1 MRTNLLLLLL
11 LTLINLFFGQTAERI
26 AAVRK
31 KVEAINT
38 EKSYQIKKLDNDY
51 FVNVKNEVTD
61 GGQELSGYY
70 KNGKL
75 KKIVY
80 SVGLS
85 YGLKTCEYFF
95 SNDELIFVF
104 EKQDQFA
111 TIKDQSNQVTRLDH
125 TKLEPVYTG
134 RFYFENSKLFS
145 IKQTG
150 KEIFTKMDKKSKEAE
165 LLNDSKVFRLE
176 LQRVE
181 SKKQVRAFD

>member
-1 MRTNLLLLLL
+1 MKTKLFL
-11 LTLINLFFGQTAERI
+11 LTLLTLTTLLFGQTTEKI
-26 AAVRK
+26 AVVRK
-31 KVEAINT
+31 KVEVINT

-51 FVNVKNEVTD
+51 FVSVKNEATD

-80 SVGLS
+80 RVGLS
-85 YGLKTCEYFF
+85 YGKKTSEYFF
-95 SNDELIFVF
+95 SDDELIFVF

-111 TIKDQSNQVTRLDH
+111 DIKDQSNQVTGLDH
-125 TKLEPVYTG
+125 TKLESVYTG

-165 LLNDSKVFRLE
+165 LLEDSKVFRLE
-176 LQRVE
+176 LQKAKR
-181 SKKQVRAFD
+181 K

>member
-1 MRTNLLLLLL
+1 MKIKFFL
-11 LTLINLFFGQTAERI
+11 LTFITFTTLLFGQTAEKI

-38 EKSYQIKKLDNDY
+38 EKSYHIKNLDNDY
-51 FVNVKNEVTD
+51 FVNVKNEATD

-85 YGLKTCEYFF
+85 YGMKTLEYFF
-95 SNDELIFVF
+95 SDDELIFVF

-111 TIKDQSNQVTRLDH
+111 ALKDQSNQAIGLD
-125 TKLEPVYTG
+125 
-134 RFYFENSKLFS
+134 
-145 IKQTG
+145 QT
-150 KEIFTKMDKKSKEAE
+150 
-165 LLNDSKVFRLE
+165 
-176 LQRVE
+176 
-181 SKKQVRAFD
+181 

>member
-1 MRTNLLLLLL
+1 MKTKLFLLAFLALTTLL
-11 LTLINLFFGQTAERI
+11 FGQTAERI

-31 KVEAINT
+31 KVEAINI

-51 FVNVKNEVTD
+51 FVNVKNESTD

-80 SVGLS
+80 RVGLS
-85 YGLKTCEYFF
+85 YGMKTFEYFF

-111 TIKDQSNQVTRLDH
+111 EKKDQSDQVTGLDY
-125 TKLEPVYTG
+125 TKLESVYTG
-134 RFYFENSKLFS
+134 RFYFKNSKLFS

-150 KEIFTKMDKKSKEAE
+150 KEIFRKMDKNSKEAE
-165 LLNDSKVFRLE
+165 ILKDNKVFRLE
-176 LQRVE
+176 LQKAK
-181 SKKQVRAFD
+181 SK

>member
-1 MRTNLLLLLL
+1 MKTKLFL
-11 LTLINLFFGQTAERI
+11 LTFLALTTLLFGQTAQRI
-26 AAVRK
+26 AVVRK
-31 KVEAINT
+31 KVEVINT

-51 FVNVKNEVTD
+51 FVSVKNEATD

-80 SVGLS
+80 RVGLS
-85 YGLKTCEYFF
+85 YGKKTSEYFF
-95 SNDELIFVF
+95 SDDELIFVF

-111 TIKDQSNQVTRLDH
+111 DIKDQSNQVTGLDH
-125 TKLEPVYTG
+125 TKLESVYTG

-165 LLNDSKVFRLE
+165 LLEDSKVFRLE
-176 LQRVE
+176 LQKAKR
-181 SKKQVRAFD
+181 K

>member
-1 MRTNLLLLLL
+1 MKIKLFL
-11 LTLINLFFGQTAERI
+11 LTFLTLTTLLFGQTAERI
-26 AAVRK
+26 SAVRK

-51 FVNVKNEVTD
+51 FVNVKNESTD

-85 YGLKTCEYFF
+85 YGMKTCEYFF

-111 TIKDQSNQVTRLDH
+111 DLKDKSNQVTGLDH

-145 IKQTG
+145 IKQTE

-165 LLNDSKVFRLE
+165 LLKDSKLFRLA
-176 LQRVE
+176 LQKAK
-181 SKKQVRAFD
+181 SK

>member
-1 MRTNLLLLLL
+1 MKTKLFL
-11 LTLINLFFGQTAERI
+11 LTFFTFTTLLFGQTAERI

-51 FVNVKNEVTD
+51 FVNVKNEAPD

-80 SVGLS
+80 TVGLS
-85 YGLKTCEYFF
+85 YGRKTSEYFF

-104 EKQDQFA
+104 EKQNQFA
-111 TIKDQSNQVTRLDH
+111 DIKNKSNQLTGLDH
-125 TKLEPVYTG
+125 TKLESVYTG

-150 KEIFTKMDKKSKEAE
+150 KEIFRKMDKNSKEAK
-165 LLNDSKVFRLE
+165 LLKDSKVFPLE
-176 LQRVE
+176 LQRVK
-181 SKKQVRAFD
+181 SK

>member
-1 MRTNLLLLLL
+1 MKTKLFL
-11 LTLINLFFGQTAERI
+11 LTFLTFTTLLFGQTAKRI

-31 KVEAINT
+31 KVETINT

-51 FVNVKNEVTD
+51 FVNVKNESTD

-70 KNGKL
+70 KNGKV

-95 SNDELIFVF
+95 SNDELIFVL

-111 TIKDQSNQVTRLDH
+111 DTKDQSNQVTGLDH
-125 TKLEPVYTG
+125 KKLESVYTG

-150 KEIFTKMDKKSKEAE
+150 KEIFNKMDQKSKEAE
-165 LLNDSKVFRLE
+165 LLKDSKVFRFE
-176 LQRVE
+176 LQKAK
-181 SKKQVRAFD
+181 SK

>member
-1 MRTNLLLLLL
+1 MKTKFFL
-11 LTLINLFFGQTAERI
+11 LTFLILTTLLFGQTAEII

-51 FVNVKNEVTD
+51 FVNVKNEATD

-85 YGLKTCEYFF
+85 YGMKTSEYFF
-95 SNDELIFVF
+95 SSDKLIFVF

-111 TIKDQSNQVTRLDH
+111 AIKDKSNQVTGLDH
-125 TKLEPVYTG
+125 TKLEPVYTA

-150 KEIFTKMDKKSKEAE
+150 KEIFTKMDKKMKEAE
-165 LLNDSKVFRLE
+165 LLKDSKVFRLA
-176 LQRVE
+176 LQKAK
-181 SKKQVRAFD
+181 SK

>member
-1 MRTNLLLLLL
+1 MKSNLLLIFL
-11 LTLINLFFGQTAERI
+11 LTFTSFLFGQNAERI

-38 EKSYQIKKLDNDY
+38 EKSYQINKLDNDY
-51 FVNVKNEVTD
+51 FVNVKKEATD
-61 GGQELSGYY
+61 GGQELTGYY

-85 YGLKTCEYFF
+85 YEMKTTEYFF

-104 EKQDQFA
+104 HKQDQFA
-111 TIKDQSNQVTRLDH
+111 DLKDKSNQVTGLDH
-125 TKLEPVYTG
+125 TKLESVYTG

-145 IKQTG
+145 INETG
-150 KEIFTKMDKKSKEAE
+150 KEIFAKMDKKSKETE
-165 LLNDSKVFRLE
+165 LLKDSKVFCFELE
-176 LQRVE
+176 KAT
-181 SKKQVRAFD
+181 SK

>member
-1 MRTNLLLLLL
+1 MKTKLFLITFLI
-11 LTLINLFFGQTAERI
+11 LTTFLFGQTAERI

-38 EKSYQIKKLDNDY
+38 EKSYRIKKLGNDY

-75 KKIVY
+75 KKIAY

-85 YGLKTCEYFF
+85 YGMKTSQYFF
-95 SNDELIFVF
+95 SDDELIFVF
-104 EKQDQFA
+104 EKQDKFA
-111 TIKDQSNQVTRLDH
+111 DLKDWSNQVIGLDH
-125 TKLEPVYTG
+125 AKLESIYTG

-145 IKQTG
+145 TKQTG
-150 KEIFTKMDKKSKEAE
+150 KEIFSNTDKKSKKAA
-165 LLNDSKVFRLE
+165 LLKDSKDLRVE
-176 LQRVE
+176 LQNA
-181 SKKQVRAFD
+181 KK

>member
-1 MRTNLLLLLL
+1 MKTKLFL
-11 LTLINLFFGQTAERI
+11 LTFLTLTTLLFGQTAEKI

-38 EKSYQIKKLDNDY
+38 EKSYQVKKLDSDY
-51 FVNVKNEVTD
+51 FVNVNNETAD

-75 KKIVY
+75 KKIIY
-80 SVGLS
+80 SVGIS
-85 YGLKTCEYFF
+85 YGMKTCEYFF

-111 TIKDQSNQVTRLDH
+111 AINDQSNQGTGLDH
-125 TKLEPVYTG
+125 TKLTSVYTG

-150 KEIFTKMDKKSKEAE
+150 KEISNKMYKKSKEAE
-165 LLNDSKVFRLE
+165 LLKDSKVFRAELE
-176 LQRVE
+176 KAK
-181 SKKQVRAFD
+181 SK

>member
-1 MRTNLLLLLL
+1 ML
-11 LTLINLFFGQTAERI
+11 FGQAAERI
-26 AAVRK
+26 ATVRQ

-38 EKSYQIKKLDNDY
+38 EKSYKIKKLDNDY
-51 FVNVKNEVTD
+51 FVNVKNEGTD

-85 YGLKTCEYFF
+85 YGMETFEYFF
-95 SNDELIFVF
+95 SDDELIFVF
-104 EKQDQFA
+104 EKQDKFA
-111 TIKDQSNQVTRLDH
+111 DVKDQSNQVTGLDH
-125 TKLEPVYTG
+125 TKLESVYTG

-165 LLNDSKVFRLE
+165 LLKDSKVFRLE
-176 LQRVE
+176 LQKAK
-181 SKKQVRAFD
+181 SK

>member
-1 MRTNLLLLLL
+1 MKSNLLLIFF
-11 LTLINLFFGQTAERI
+11 LTFTSFLFGQDAERI

-51 FVNVKNEVTD
+51 FVNVKNEATD

-85 YGLKTCEYFF
+85 YGLKTSEYFF
-95 SNDELIFVF
+95 SDDELIFVF

-111 TIKDQSNQVTRLDH
+111 AIKDKSNQVTGLNH
-125 TKLEPVYTG
+125 TKPEPVYTA

-165 LLNDSKVFRLE
+165 LLKDCKIFRLE
-176 LQRVE
+176 LQKAKSR
-181 SKKQVRAFD
+181 

>member
-1 MRTNLLLLLL
+1 MKSNLLLIFL
-11 LTLINLFFGQTAERI
+11 LTFTSFLFGQTAERI

-51 FVNVKNEVTD
+51 FVNVKNEATD

-85 YGLKTCEYFF
+85 YGMKTSEYFF

-111 TIKDQSNQVTRLDH
+111 DIKDQSNQVTGLDH
-125 TKLEPVYTG
+125 TKLESIYTG

-150 KEIFTKMDKKSKEAE
+150 KEIFTKMDKKSKEAK
-165 LLNDSKVFRLE
+165 LLKDSKIFRLE
-176 LQRVE
+176 LQKAK
-181 SKKQVRAFD
+181 SK

>member
-1 MRTNLLLLLL
+1 MAENKSKTKFFL
-11 LTLINLFFGQTAERI
+11 LTFFTLTTLLFGQTAERI

-51 FVNVKNEVTD
+51 FVNVKNEATD

-85 YGLKTCEYFF
+85 YGMKTCEYFF
-95 SNDELIFVF
+95 SDNELIFVF
-104 EKQDQFA
+104 EKQDQY
-111 TIKDQSNQVTRLDH
+111 TNIKNQSNQVTGFYH
-125 TKLEPVYTG
+125 TKLESIYTG
-134 RFYFENSKLFS
+134 GFYFENSKLFS
-145 IKQTG
+145 KKKIG

-165 LLNDSKVFRLE
+165 LLKDSKVFLFE
-176 LQRVE
+176 LQKAK
-181 SKKQVRAFD
+181 SK

>member
-1 MRTNLLLLLL
+1 MKTKLFL
-11 LTLINLFFGQTAERI
+11 LTFLTLTTLLFGQTAERI

-38 EKSYQIKKLDNDY
+38 EKSYQIRKLDNDY
-51 FVNVKNEVTD
+51 FVNAKNEATD
-61 GGQELSGYY
+61 SGQGLSGYY

-85 YGLKTCEYFF
+85 YGMKTCEYFF

-111 TIKDQSNQVTRLDH
+111 TIKDQSNHITGLDH

-145 IKQTG
+145 VKQTG
-150 KEIFTKMDKKSKEAE
+150 KEIFTKMDKKSKKAE
-165 LLNDSKVFRLE
+165 LLKDSKVFRLE
-176 LQRVE
+176 LE
-181 SKKQVRAFD
+181 KAKSK

>member
-1 MRTNLLLLLL
+1 MKTKFFL
-11 LTLINLFFGQTAERI
+11 LTFLTLTTLLFGQTAERI

-38 EKSYQIKKLDNDY
+38 EKSYQIKKIDNNY
-51 FVNVKNEVTD
+51 FVKVKNEATD

-70 KNGKL
+70 KNGKI

-85 YGLKTCEYFF
+85 YGMKTSEYFF
-95 SNDELIFVF
+95 SNDELVFVL

-111 TIKDQSNQVTRLDH
+111 DIKDQSNQVTELDY

-150 KEIFTKMDKKSKEAE
+150 KEIFTNMDKKSKEAE
-165 LLNDSKVFRLE
+165 LLKDSKVFRLE
-176 LQRVE
+176 LQKAK
-181 SKKQVRAFD
+181 SK

>member
-1 MRTNLLLLLL
+1 ML
-11 LTLINLFFGQTAERI
+11 FGQTAERI
-26 AAVRK
+26 STVRK

-38 EKSYQIKKLDNDY
+38 EKSYQTKKLHNDY

-85 YGLKTCEYFF
+85 YGIKTCEYFF
-95 SNDELIFVF
+95 SNDQLIFVY

-111 TIKDQSNQVTRLDH
+111 AIKDQSNQVTGLDH
-125 TKLEPVYTG
+125 TKLQSVYTG

-150 KEIFTKMDKKSKEAE
+150 KEIFTKMDRKSKEAE
-165 LLNDSKVFRLE
+165 LLKDSKVFRLA
-176 LQRVE
+176 LQKAK
-181 SKKQVRAFD
+181 SK

>member
-1 MRTNLLLLLL
+1 MKTKLFVLTFLTLTNLL
-11 LTLINLFFGQTAERI
+11 FGQTAERI

-51 FVNVKNEVTD
+51 FVNVKNEPTD

-75 KKIVY
+75 KKIIY

-85 YGLKTCEYFF
+85 YGMKTCEYFF
-95 SNDELIFVF
+95 SDDELIFVF

-111 TIKDQSNQVTRLDH
+111 DLKDQSNQVTGSDH
-125 TKLEPVYTG
+125 TKLESVYTG

-150 KEIFTKMDKKSKEAE
+150 REIFTKMDKKSKEAE
-165 LLNDSKVFRLE
+165 LLKESKDFRLA
-176 LQRVE
+176 LQKAK
-181 SKKQVRAFD
+181 SK